1 MNNKLLEF
9 LQELVEIPSPAGYE
23 ERNLEDWIRRIDEHA
38 DEVTTDSYGN
48 TTATLNPG
56 YNRSIV
62 LTGHADEVGLMVRY
76 ISDDGFIYVKEI
88 GTPHSG
94 TTRGQRVVLQGLT
107 DPSQAS
113 SEKNP
118 NSYRMRKNRSGRR
131 QLGICT
137 STSALRIGL
146 RLNRLESESGPR

>member
-1 MNNKLLEF
+1 MEF
-9 LQELVEIPSPAGYE
+9 LQELVETPSPAGYE

-76 ISDDGFIYVKEI
+76 ISDNGFIYVKEI
-88 GTPHSG
+88 GTPHPG
-94 TTRGQRVVLQGLT
+94 TTRGQRVVLQGT
-107 DPSQAS
+107 DGSIAGVIGEKPQFLQDEEEPERSPSTRDLYIDIGAS
-113 SEKNP
+113 DRAQVE
-118 NSYRMRKNRSGRR
+118 
-131 QLGICT
+131 
-137 STSALRIGL
+137 
-146 RLNRLESESGPR
+146 